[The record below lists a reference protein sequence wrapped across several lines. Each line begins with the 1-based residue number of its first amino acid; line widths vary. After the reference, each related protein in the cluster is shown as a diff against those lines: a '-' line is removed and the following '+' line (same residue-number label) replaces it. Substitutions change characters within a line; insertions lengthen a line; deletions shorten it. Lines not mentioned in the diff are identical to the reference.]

1 MARPEPSAARAGPSV
16 SLVAERILIVEDD
29 ESIATNLA
37 RALTA
42 NGYEATRSAT
52 GAEALTLAPDSDLV
66 LLDLGLP
73 DIDGLEVCKQMRAT
87 DATLPIVMLTARQ
100 EEIDVVVGLDA
111 GAVDYVTKPFRLAE
125 LLARIRA
132 QLRRPDV
139 NHEPAQLA
147 VGDLVVDRASRRV
160 WVHGDEVDLRAKEFD
175 LLAVLV
181 AQVGN
186 VVTREDLM
194 SEVWDEHWFGS
205 TKTLDVHIAALR
217 RKLGDGPEGPSRI
230 TTLRGVGYRF
240 ESP

>member
-1 MARPEPSAARAGPSV
+1 M
-16 SLVAERILIVEDD
+16 
-29 ESIATNLA
+29 
-37 RALTA
+37 
-42 NGYEATRSAT
+42 
-52 GAEALTLAPDSDLV
+52 

-73 DIDGLEVCKQMRAT
+73 DIDGLEVCRKIARDRRHAPDP
-87 DATLPIVMLTARQ
+87 DAHRRQ

-139 NHEPAQLA
+139 NNEPAQLA

-160 WVHGDEVDLRAKEFD
+160 WVDGDEVELRAKEFD

-217 RKLGDGPEGPSRI
+217 RKLGDGPESPSRI